1 MMKNLS
7 CVFQKYKAGEN
18 LKQRKD
24 NNLLCMASTLLTMF
38 ANLVSLPFMSDFDE
52 IDTIRVPEGRLL
64 RNPDITKSKE

>member
-1 MMKNLS
+1 MIKILS

-24 NNLLCMASTLLTMF
+24 NNLLCMASTLTMF
-38 ANLVSLPFMSDFDE
+38 ANLVYLPFISDFDE